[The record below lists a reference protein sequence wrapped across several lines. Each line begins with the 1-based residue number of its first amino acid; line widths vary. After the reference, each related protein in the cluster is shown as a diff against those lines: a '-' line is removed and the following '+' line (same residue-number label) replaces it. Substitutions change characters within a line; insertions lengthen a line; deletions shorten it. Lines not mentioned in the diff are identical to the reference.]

1 MVNMPK
7 ILRRKRVAKGKVF
20 SINAVEIMF
29 PNGKKVKHEYMDSAT
44 GNGRKSA
51 VIVPVDK
58 NGKILLIELYCTGV
72 NKREVM
78 CPTGLVDK
86 GETALQAA
94 KRECQEEIGYLPKK
108 LVHLG
113 TVETAPGYS
122 THSTEIYLGTNL
134 VPSKLQG
141 DEPEELKVI
150 RTSFK
155 DIPALIKKCKLQYA
169 TSIAALLMAE
179 KYLEKHKT

>member
-1 MVNMPK
+1 
-7 ILRRKRVAKGKVF
+7 
-20 SINAVEIMF
+20 
-29 PNGKKVKHEYMDSAT
+29 MDSAT
-44 GNGRKSA
+44 GNGRRSV

-58 NGKILLIELYCTGV
+58 NGRILLIELYCTGV

-150 RTSFK
+150 RTKFK
-155 DIPALIKKCKLQYA
+155 DVPALIKKRKLQYA